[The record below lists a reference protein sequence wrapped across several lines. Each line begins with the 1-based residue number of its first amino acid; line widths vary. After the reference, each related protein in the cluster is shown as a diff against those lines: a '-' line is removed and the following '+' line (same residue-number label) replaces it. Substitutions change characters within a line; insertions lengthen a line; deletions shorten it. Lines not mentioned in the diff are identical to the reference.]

1 MESIVAD
8 DSDDKLLSLSFN
20 QDGGCLAIGTAKGFR
35 ICNVSPFQETCRRT
49 FAAETSK
56 TKTKTNTKT
65 KTTRTTPVSSS
76 ADYNDDDSNDSD
88 DNENTTENDEID
100 SSSTSRRGGGIGTI
114 EMLFRCNLYALVG
127 GGAYPHYPPNRC
139 IIWDDHCGRD
149 AGYLIFRQRV
159 LTVRLR
165 RDRICIALRDKVY
178 VYNFSNLGEVLDTI
192 PTGGETNGAGLLCIS
207 TESACIRN
215 TSSSYPSGSTSSRDE
230 EDGMILACPSLK
242 RGQVRVEFYGHRESV
257 LIDAHEGAL
266 AAMALTVDG
275 SLLATASERGTLI
288 RLFDTGQQ
296 LVGGGDDRKSTSLPS
311 GTPLCEFR
319 RGVEQATVGCLCFSY
334 DRHWLGCTSNRGT
347 VHIFRVAVPKEE
359 EDEGRDSDGK
369 EQVSARRG
377 GEGKVSTSTAS
388 KFVRNFLP
396 RILSKSSK
404 KFSLDGEH
412 SYARV
417 RGIAYPQ
424 TCAFVPDRE
433 NTIAVAGLDDYG
445 NGCLLLA
452 SFGPEDEG
460 GEDGGPRKNS
470 NKSKCHVRRLAFH
483 RFFKNDVSHIDGKK
497 EDWSIGSGGGRGES
511 GEALCIKE
519 IDDSIDNLDEK
530 TDDIVIRDNDADGFV
545 SVSHDGVKKTAEVSS
560 LDLYQDEEDNQEIHE
575 DCDDGI

>member
-1 MESIVAD
+1 MESFIAD

-49 FAAETSK
+49 FAAET
-56 TKTKTNTKT
+56 T
-65 KTTRTTPVSSS
+65 KTTSTTTTATSQPSTTPVSSS
-76 ADYNDDDSNDSD
+76 ANCNDNDDDDND
-88 DNENTTENDEID
+88 DNDNNENDDTTENDEID

-165 RDRICIALRDKVY
+165 RDRICIALRDTVY

-192 PTGGETNGAGLLCIS
+192 PTGGEMNGAGLLCIS
-207 TESACIRN
+207 TEASV
-215 TSSSYPSGSTSSRDE
+215 GD

-242 RGQVRVEFYGHRESV
+242 RGQVRVEFYGHRETV

-266 AAMALTVDG
+266 AAIALTVDG

-288 RLFDTGQQ
+288 RLFDTGKQR
-296 LVGGGDDRKSTSLPS
+296 VGGGDDTKSSSLPL
-311 GTPLCEFR
+311 GTPLYEFR

-334 DRHWLGCTSNRGT
+334 DRQWLGCTSNRGT
-347 VHIFRVAVPKEE
+347 VHVFRVAVPKEE
-359 EDEGRDSDGK
+359 DDEGRDSDGK
-369 EQVSARRG
+369 EHVSSRRG
-377 GEGKVSTSTAS
+377 GEGNVSTSTAS
-388 KFVRNFLP
+388 KFVRTFLP
-396 RILSKSSK
+396 RILTKSSK

-424 TCAFVPDRE
+424 TCAFVPDQQ
-433 NTIAVAGLDDYG
+433 NTIAVAGLDEWN

-470 NKSKCHVRRLAFH
+470 NKSKCRVRRLAFH

-519 IDDSIDNLDEK
+519 IDDTIDNLDEK

-545 SVSHDGVKKTAEVSS
+545 SVSHDGVKKTAKVSS
-560 LDLYQDEEDNQEIHE
+560 LDLYQDEEDNQEIHN